1 MILSYI
7 SNDSHR
13 AASFFLLF
21 IFFIF
26 YFFIFSTLLGTEHL
40 AKDKLPGPFLKMDA
54 ISTACSKRL
63 SSFDLLRNHFFF

>member
-7 SNDSHR
+7 SNDSQR

-21 IFFIF
+21 ILF
-26 YFFIFSTLLGTEHL
+26 YFYFIFSTLLGTEHL